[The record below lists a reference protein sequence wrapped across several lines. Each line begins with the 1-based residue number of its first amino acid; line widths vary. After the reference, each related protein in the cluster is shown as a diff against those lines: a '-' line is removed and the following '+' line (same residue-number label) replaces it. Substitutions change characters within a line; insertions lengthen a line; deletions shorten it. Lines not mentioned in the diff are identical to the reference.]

1 MIYECFFLS
10 KYISIYFYYHNN
22 KNKNNIIFYKDDY
35 LLSIHDAVK
44 TRLYLF
50 ELNAFFLFENS
61 LFKEKY

>member
-1 MIYECFFLS
+1 MFFLS

-22 KNKNNIIFYKDDY
+22 KNNSIFYKDDY
-35 LLSIHDAVK
+35 SLSIHDAVK

-61 LFKEKY
+61 LFKEKN

>member
-22 KNKNNIIFYKDDY
+22 KSKFIFYKDDY
-35 LLSIHDAVK
+35 SLSIHDAVK

-61 LFKEKY
+61 LFKEKN